1 MIEPIFNE
9 RQIVHNLVESVI
21 VDHVDVV
28 NQCYAITHRST
39 MTPDILPF
47 SEQGNWK
54 GGAS

>member
-21 VDHVDVV
+21 VDHVDVES
-28 NQCYAITHRST
+28 QCYAITHCST

-54 GGAS
+54 GGES